1 MHETEAN
8 ERHQSLLELEKRKK
22 VVLQQIQE
30 LKQQIQERHQQLQEK
45 DRQLQENVQK
55 IRERDQQIQD
65 YYRSQ
70 QSTTF
75 CENIEGCHDT
85 LCYALPNQPNGQLE
99 KNESTT
105 STYSTAC
112 PVELREWVGFV
123 DKQKLLFDEICDAF
137 PPEHRAFDPPCFQE
151 YLREDFNRI
160 GQDVERSVHH
170 NIERPVMMIL
180 ESLQSLD
187 GIDKGLR
194 FGGNLM
200 FDRSYHNTSMTPD
213 EFVDGGIAA
222 SEPDITSCD
231 NGRSGPD
238 RLCVLSNPELTRA
251 SSTLLFVCELENH
264 DRLPIERLRE
274 ALQPATELGQA
285 SQSTALNAKVKNGV
299 AQSYDYLM
307 ESSTGLGIL
316 VTVQALV
323 FLRVDRDNPGT
334 LLYHIAA
341 PAEDV
346 AQAMASDAAR
356 GISEATSK
364 RNSLFLSAV
373 GQYLAFTLMAMR
385 HPRLPGQEARLKFIK
400 HLPWKGRG
408 HEDKNG
414 ASDSS
419 GYCTDDSNI
428 RGQSEKNTK
437 SKQLSG
443 GRKHRAQ
450 DWPYC
455 SQRCLLGL
463 VRGDD
468 LDWTCPNVTLH
479 CQGRASEAG
488 SIHKRHS
495 ISHSEWLSLLRDQ
508 FEQSLDVGITY
519 EGVFGARGRFFKVTL
534 LAYGYTFVSKGA
546 VSAHVKH
553 LQHEA
558 DMYKQ
563 LEPMQ
568 GAHVPVF
575 LGAID
580 LRTMRKNFWVDFGV
594 HVVHM
599 MFLSWGGHHIE
610 QDKMARFEIP
620 RSRLIEQAEQAIES
634 VHGRGVL
641 HGDVRWENVLFN
653 PETSDV
659 MVIDFERAGLLD
671 KSRSAGQDAGVSKTP
686 RMTIEQLRRDER
698 DLVVLAVQERLR
710 T

>member
-1 MHETEAN
+1 
-8 ERHQSLLELEKRKK
+8 K
-22 VVLQQIQE
+22 
-30 LKQQIQERHQQLQEK
+30 
-45 DRQLQENVQK
+45 
-55 IRERDQQIQD
+55 
-65 YYRSQ
+65 
-70 QSTTF
+70 
-75 CENIEGCHDT
+75 
-85 LCYALPNQPNGQLE
+85 
-99 KNESTT
+99 
-105 STYSTAC
+105 
-112 PVELREWVGFV
+112 
-123 DKQKLLFDEICDAF
+123 
-137 PPEHRAFDPPCFQE
+137 
-151 YLREDFNRI
+151 DFNQI
-160 GQDVERSVHH
+160 GQDVERSVPQ

-180 ESLQSLD
+180 KSLQSLD

-194 FGGNLM
+194 FGGNLV
-200 FDRSYHNTSMTPD
+200 FDRSSHNTPMTPD
-213 EFVDGGIAA
+213 EFVDSGIAA
-222 SEPDITSCD
+222 SEPDIPTSCD

-251 SSTLLFVCELENH
+251 SSTLLFVCEFENH

-274 ALQPATELGQA
+274 VLQPATEFGQA

-299 AQSYDYLM
+299 AQSYNYLM
-307 ESSTGLGIL
+307 ESPTGLGIL

-334 LLYHIAA
+334 LFYHIAA

-346 AQAMASDAAR
+346 AQAMARDAAR

-400 HLPWKGRG
+400 HLPKLPWKGRG

-419 GYCTDDSNI
+419 GYCTDESSI

-437 SKQLSG
+437 SNQLSG

-463 VRGDD
+463 IRGDD
-468 LDWTCPNVTLH
+468 LDWSCPNVTLH
-479 CQGRASEAG
+479 CQGKASEAG
-488 SIHKRHS
+488 HIQNRHS
-495 ISHSEWLSLLRDQ
+495 ISHSEWLSLLWDQ
-508 FEQSLDVGITY
+508 FQQSLDVGITY
-519 EGVFGARGRFFKVTL
+519 EGVSGARGRFFKVTL

-558 DMYKQ
+558 EMYKQ
-563 LEPMQ
+563 LEPLQ

-580 LRTMRKNFWVDFGV
+580 LRTMRKNLWVDFGA

-610 QDKMARFEIP
+610 QDKMVRFEIS
-620 RSRLIEQAEQAIES
+620 RSRLIEQAEQAMES

-641 HGDVRWENVLFN
+641 HGD
-653 PETSDV
+653 
-659 MVIDFERAGLLD
+659 
-671 KSRSAGQDAGVSKTP
+671 
-686 RMTIEQLRRDER
+686 
-698 DLVVLAVQERLR
+698 
-710 T
+710 